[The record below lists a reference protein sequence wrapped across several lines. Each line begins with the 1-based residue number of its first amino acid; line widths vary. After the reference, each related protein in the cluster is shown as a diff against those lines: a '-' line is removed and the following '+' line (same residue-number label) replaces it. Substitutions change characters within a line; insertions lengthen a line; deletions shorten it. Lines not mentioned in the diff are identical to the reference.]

1 MAAVRSRDTKPELI
15 VRKHLHAAGLRFRL
29 NVKELP
35 GKPDL
40 LFPKH
45 HVALFVNGCFF
56 HGHDCHLFKWPKDNA
71 EFWRKKIERNR
82 ERDREVIERLSEL
95 DWRVATVW
103 ECALKGKARLDR
115 QKTMR
120 SLAEWIRLGGK
131 SLVIRGIQDC
141 LPPSPS

>member
-29 NVKELP
+29 NAKELP

-40 LFPKH
+40 VFPKH
-45 HVALFVNGCFF
+45 NVALFVNGCFF

-71 EFWRKKIERNR
+71 DFWRKKIERNR
-82 ERDREVIERLSEL
+82 ERDREVTGRLIEL

-103 ECALKGKARLDR
+103 ECALRGKTRLDR
-115 QKTMR
+115 QETMR
-120 SLAEWIRLGGK
+120 SLAEWIRSGGK

-141 LPPSPS
+141 LPPSTS

>member
-29 NVKELP
+29 NAKELL

-40 LFPKH
+40 VFPKH
-45 HVALFVNGCFF
+45 NVALFVNGCFF

-71 EFWRKKIERNR
+71 DFWRKKIERNR
-82 ERDREVIERLSEL
+82 ERDRQVTGRLIEL

-103 ECALKGKARLDR
+103 ECALRGKTRLDR
-115 QKTMR
+115 QETMR
-120 SLAEWIRLGGK
+120 SLAEWIRSGGK

-141 LPPSPS
+141 LPPSTS